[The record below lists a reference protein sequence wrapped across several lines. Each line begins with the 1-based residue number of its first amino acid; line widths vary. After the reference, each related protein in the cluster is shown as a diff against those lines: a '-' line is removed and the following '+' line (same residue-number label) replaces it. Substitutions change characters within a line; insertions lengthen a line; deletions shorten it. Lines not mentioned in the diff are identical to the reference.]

1 MENKDNYK
9 DLNKHTIKRIIKF
22 VIATLSSPTT
32 YLYKKPG
39 ELEFKFMKD
48 IEKATKTMNREDAD
62 YIVKQ
67 YHYSTGDDRFEL
79 VVLPLLTE
87 YSLIEE

>member
-1 MENKDNYK
+1 MDHQDINKY
-9 DLNKHTIKRIIKF
+9 TIKRIIKF

-48 IEKATKTMNREDAD
+48 IEKATKTMKREDAE

-67 YHYSTGDDRFEL
+67 YHYSTGDDGFEL
-79 VVLPLLTE
+79 VVLPLLAE

>member
-1 MENKDNYK
+1 ME
-9 DLNKHTIKRIIKF
+9 LNKHTIKTIVKF

-48 IEKATKTMNREDAD
+48 VEKSTKTMKREDAE

-67 YHYSTGDDRFEL
+67 YHYSTGDNGFEL
-79 VVLPLLTE
+79 VVIPLLTE

>member
-1 MENKDNYK
+1 ME
-9 DLNKHTIKRIIKF
+9 LNQHTIKTIVKF

-48 IEKATKTMNREDAD
+48 VEKSTKTMKREDAE
-62 YIVKQ
+62 YLIKQ
-67 YHYSTGDDRFEL
+67 YYHVTQDYDFEL
-79 VVLPLLTE
+79 VVLPLVIE
-87 YSLIEE
+87 YSLVEEND